1 MSPLLR
7 CEILPHDLRHD
18 LLDDSNRHDLME
30 VILDVGRPPHA
41 CYFGDLGRRRLRKT
55 EVSEEE
61 LEYAQNVI
69 GELGGDNRAGI
80 VGTLHRISAIRNRK
94 GKVIGLTCRVG
105 RPHRE
110 NMDMVKDLLE
120 YGKSIL
126 FLGRQAS
133 IRPVWPG
140 AGKTTV
146 MRGISRV
153 LSDEHLKRVVI
164 VDTSNEIG
172 GDGDIPHPAIGGAR
186 RLQVSEPCM
195 QHKVM
200 IEAVENHMP
209 EVIVVDEIGTEAEV
223 RACCTIAQRGVMLI
237 GSAHGKRIEDI
248 GGLKTVVLG
257 DQEARTR
264 NCKKSVIERRADP
277 TFPFL
282 IEMRERHNWVVHRTD
297 KSVDALLQGKKPL
310 VEAMVEE
317 GRKCVVL
324 KKELYTIARTS
335 NAPVCFQLSRESRRS
350 LLPRQLKVTMATE
363 TQKLGIKIV
372 KNPPESKLSELGVR
386 SWPKWG
392 CPPSNFP
399 WTYSAK
405 ETCYLLKGKVKV
417 YPDGSKEAVEIGAG
431 DLVVFPKGM
440 SCTWDVSEA
449 VDKHYLFE

>member
-1 MSPLLR
+1 MAACLTSLSLPSATHPHPSPSQSHCCRLSSHAPHKNTLFSSAIGFARPQCHRCCGVTSSRIENSHALVDDDIHALLQ
-7 CEILPHDLRHD
+7 ILPRDLRRN
-18 LLDDSNRHDLME
+18 LLDDSNQHHLME
-30 VILDVGRPPHA
+30 VILDVGRPPQA
-41 CYFGDLGRRRLRKT
+41 CYFGDLGRRCLRKT

-61 LEYAQNVI
+61 LEYAQNAI

-80 VGTLHRISAIRNRK
+80 VGTLHRISAIRNKK

-110 NMDMVKDLLE
+110 NMDMVKDLLD
-120 YGKSIL
+120 
-126 FLGRQAS
+126 R
-133 IRPVWPG
+133 PG

-172 GDGDIPHPAIGGAR
+172 GDGDVPHPAIGGAR

-237 GSAHGKRIEDI
+237 GSAHGKRIEDVIKNPTLCDLI
-248 GGLKTVVLG
+248 GGLETVILG

-264 NCKKSVIERRADP
+264 NSKKSVIERRAAP

-282 IEMRERHNWVVHRTD
+282 IEMRERHYWVVHRTD
-297 KSVDALLQGKKPL
+297 KSVDALLHGKKPL
-310 VEAMVEE
+310 VEVRRRDEQFN
-317 GRKCVVL
+317 VV
-324 KKELYTIARTS
+324 
-335 NAPVCFQLSRESRRS
+335 
-350 LLPRQLKVTMATE
+350 TE
-363 TQKLGIKIV
+363 RWKT
-372 KNPPESKLSELGVR
+372 
-386 SWPKWG
+386 
-392 CPPSNFP
+392 
-399 WTYSAK
+399 
-405 ETCYLLKGKVKV
+405 
-417 YPDGSKEAVEIGAG
+417 D
-431 DLVVFPKGM
+431 D
-440 SCTWDVSEA
+440 
-449 VDKHYLFE
+449 

>member
-1 MSPLLR
+1 MMAACFTSLSLPSATPPPPSQSHCLSSLALHKNRLFSGAIRFARLQCHRCCGVTSSRIENSHALIDDDIHALLQ
-7 CEILPHDLRHD
+7 ILPHDLRHN

-61 LEYAQNVI
+61 LEYAQNAI

-80 VGTLHRISAIRNRK
+80 VGTLHRISAIKNRK

-120 YGKSIL
+120 
-126 FLGRQAS
+126 
-133 IRPVWPG
+133 PG

-237 GSAHGKRIEDI
+237 GSAHGKRIEDVIKNPTLCDLI
-248 GGLKTVVLG
+248 GGLETVVLG

-264 NCKKSVIERRADP
+264 NSKKSVIERRADP

-310 VEAMVEE
+310 VEVRRRDEQFN
-317 GRKCVVL
+317 VVMERW
-324 KKELYTIARTS
+324 KT
-335 NAPVCFQLSRESRRS
+335 
-350 LLPRQLKVTMATE
+350 
-363 TQKLGIKIV
+363 
-372 KNPPESKLSELGVR
+372 
-386 SWPKWG
+386 
-392 CPPSNFP
+392 
-399 WTYSAK
+399 
-405 ETCYLLKGKVKV
+405 
-417 YPDGSKEAVEIGAG
+417 D
-431 DLVVFPKGM
+431 D
-440 SCTWDVSEA
+440 
-449 VDKHYLFE
+449 

>member
-1 MSPLLR
+1 MMAACFTSLSLPSATPPPPSQSHCLSSHALHKNTLFCSTIGFARPQCHRCCGVTSSRIENSHALIDDDIHALLQ
-7 CEILPHDLRHD
+7 ILPHDLRHD

-126 FLGRQAS
+126 FLGR
-133 IRPVWPG
+133 PG

-237 GSAHGKRIEDI
+237 GSAHGKRIEDVIKNPTLCDLI

-310 VEAMVEE
+310 VEVRNRDEQFN
-317 GRKCVVL
+317 VVMERW
-324 KKELYTIARTS
+324 KT
-335 NAPVCFQLSRESRRS
+335 
-350 LLPRQLKVTMATE
+350 
-363 TQKLGIKIV
+363 
-372 KNPPESKLSELGVR
+372 
-386 SWPKWG
+386 
-392 CPPSNFP
+392 
-399 WTYSAK
+399 
-405 ETCYLLKGKVKV
+405 
-417 YPDGSKEAVEIGAG
+417 D
-431 DLVVFPKGM
+431 D
-440 SCTWDVSEA
+440 
-449 VDKHYLFE
+449 